1 MSSSAG
7 SKGAL
12 QNYNNEL
19 VRCIDDLREKRE
31 EVNRNILRDEEE
43 KAKIQKELTRLTERL
58 SKINEEL
65 ARRMQARN
73 EFDQTIQETE
83 AAYMKILESSQT
95 LLTVLKR
102 EATTLQKKKASR
114 ERCSQGEEDRR
125 TDGRAGR
132 ARELCAR
139 GRMRRA
145 GAARPRGQRL
155 QARGRELREGR
166 ASRSMQS
173 TGQPAR
179 GSRGSIPRR
188 ARLVQPARAATC
200 REKRRARKLL
210 PSLTAAGA
218 DARSPAFS
226 LARSPSPLPRAGCFK
241 LRCGRSSVKRNMQ
254 CERRRPPS

>member
-114 ERCSQGEEDRR
+114 ARCSREEETRQSG
-125 TDGRAGR
+125 TCGRAVFAR
-132 ARELCAR
+132 ARADAVACAGVAVGGCGRPSLADSACIRSRARARAR
-139 GRMRRA
+139 G
-145 GAARPRGQRL
+145 
-155 QARGRELREGR
+155 
-166 ASRSMQS
+166 
-173 TGQPAR
+173 
-179 GSRGSIPRR
+179 
-188 ARLVQPARAATC
+188 
-200 REKRRARKLL
+200 
-210 PSLTAAGA
+210 
-218 DARSPAFS
+218 
-226 LARSPSPLPRAGCFK
+226 
-241 LRCGRSSVKRNMQ
+241 
-254 CERRRPPS
+254 